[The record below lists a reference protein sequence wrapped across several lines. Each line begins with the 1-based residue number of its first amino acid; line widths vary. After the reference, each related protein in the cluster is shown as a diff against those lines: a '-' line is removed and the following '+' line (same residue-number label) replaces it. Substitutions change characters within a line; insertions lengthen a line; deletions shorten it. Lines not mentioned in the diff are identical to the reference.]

1 MRWAACGESMRLR
14 FSARAESGSILVEF
28 LGSALLIIFAL
39 LGVAQMSIWVW
50 SRGVVVNAAHE
61 GARAAAEVDSS
72 IVAAEWTTRAVLRD
86 GLGAKGNEFTITAA
100 RTGGVVRVE
109 VRGESPRIIDFMP
122 SFPIVGRSTVL
133 DESTVWP

>member
-1 MRWAACGESMRLR
+1 MRLR
-14 FSARAESGSILVEF
+14 FSARADSGSILVEF

-61 GARAAAEVDSS
+61 GARAASEVDAS

-86 GLGAKGNEFTITAA
+86 GLGASGNKFSITAEKS
-100 RTGGVVRVE
+100 GGLVRVE

-122 SFPIVGRSTVL
+122 AFAIVGRSTVL
-133 DESTVWP
+133 DESTVHP

>member
-1 MRWAACGESMRLR
+1 MRWVACGDAMRLR
-14 FSARAESGSILVEF
+14 RGVRAESGSMLVEF
-28 LGSALLIIFAL
+28 LGSALLIIIAL

-61 GARAAAEVDSS
+61 GARAAAEVDAS

-86 GLGAKGNEFTITAA
+86 GLGSHGDDFSIAAA
-100 RTGGVVRVE
+100 RSGGVVRVE
-109 VRGESPRIIDFMP
+109 VRGESPRIVGFMP

-133 DESTVWP
+133 DESTVMP

>member
-1 MRWAACGESMRLR
+1 MLWVACGDSMRLR

-61 GARAAAEVDSS
+61 GARAAAEVDAS

-86 GLGAKGNEFTITAA
+86 GLGTKGNEFTITASRNGGSEGGGA
-100 RTGGVVRVE
+100 RRV
-109 VRGESPRIIDFMP
+109 
-122 SFPIVGRSTVL
+122 STNHRLYAFIPNCWPL
-133 DESTVWP
+133 DSA